1 MNVAVMRRLDRWLG
15 VPLCWFAGLIFGR
28 KKSAQPPIIARSVL
42 VIKFFGMG
50 SVLLTAPFLKRL
62 RHAYP
67 AARIHVL
74 TFSSNTEILKRL
86 AAGLECHYIRTS
98 SIVSFVRDTITAL
111 SLLRKEGVDVVFDL
125 EFFSKYST
133 LLSTLTRAPVRV
145 GYALPTFWRS
155 ANVTHPTPLDRSTHV
170 AGVFLRQLEAI
181 GISTP
186 SGYAM
191 PVLQPTPAEDASM
204 HRKLGLGTNGAEC
217 IAVNI
222 NAGATS
228 LERRWPAERFLE
240 LVACMHEENPSRRFF
255 FTGSSDERSYVQA
268 ALASRA
274 EFADFALNC
283 AGLLT
288 LGEFIALLRRC
299 TLFIT
304 NDSGPM
310 HIAAAVGTP
319 LVALFGPETPHFYG
333 PLADA
338 RVVYKQLS
346 CSPCLNVY
354 NAKLFVCPFGAR
366 CMQELSVIEV
376 LSAVRL
382 AAAPP
387 QRVGAACS

>member
-1 MNVAVMRRLDRWLG
+1 MNVSRMRRLDRWLG
-15 VPLCWFAGLIFGR
+15 VPLCWFAGLFFGR
-28 KKSAQPPIIARSVL
+28 KKPSQAPIVARSVL

-50 SVLLTAPFLKRL
+50 SVLLTAPFLERL
-62 RHAYP
+62 RRAFP
-67 AARIHVL
+67 AARIHFL
-74 TFSSNTEILKRL
+74 TFSSNKDILERL
-86 AAGLECHYIRTS
+86 AAGVQCQYIRTT

-111 SLLRKEGVDVVFDL
+111 FHLRREGVDVVFDL

-133 LLSTLTRAPVRV
+133 LFSTLTRAPVRV
-145 GYALPTFWRS
+145 GYALPTFWRR

-181 GISTP
+181 GVSTP

-191 PVLQPTPAEDASM
+191 PMLHPTPAEEASM
-204 HRKLGLGTNGAEC
+204 RRKLSLGANGAEC

-228 LERRWPAERFLE
+228 LERRWPPERFLE
-240 LVACMHEENPSRRFF
+240 LVARMHEENPSRLFF
-255 FTGSSDERSYVQA
+255 FTGSGDERPYVHA
-268 ALASRA
+268 ALTRRAAFA
-274 EFADFALNC
+274 EFTVNC

-319 LVALFGPETPHFYG
+319 LVALFGPEAPHFYG

-354 NAKLFVCPFGAR
+354 NAKLFVCPFDAR
-366 CMQELSVIEV
+366 CMKELSVDEV
-376 LSAVRL
+376 L
-382 AAAPP
+382 AAIRTVVAPP
-387 QRVGAACS
+387 RRVVASCS